1 VAKAEDGDFSRPI
14 VLVGFMGSGK
24 SRIGQRLAK
33 RLGLPFADSDAE
45 VANAFG
51 TSIAEIFKTKGEQEF
66 REAERRTIFALLR
79 SGPAVISIGGGAFVD
94 PETRRVLLQSART
107 VWLDPP
113 FKVIVDRVSRST
125 HRPLAVTRNRDEL
138 QQLWEERRS
147 SYAKAH
153 FRVETGEDDPERA
166 VDRIVEL
173 LGD

>member
-1 VAKAEDGDFSRPI
+1 MAKAEDSDFSRPI

-24 SRIGQRLAK
+24 SRIGQLLAK
-33 RLGLPFADSDAE
+33 RLALRFADSDAE
-45 VANAFG
+45 IAKAFG
-51 TSIAEIFKTKGEQEF
+51 MSIAEIFKTKGEQQF

-79 SGPAVISIGGGAFVD
+79 SGPGVIAIGGGAFVD
-94 PETRRVLLQSART
+94 PETRSVLLQTART

-113 FKVIVDRVSRST
+113 FEVIVDRVSRST

-138 QQLWEERRS
+138 QQLWEERRP

-173 LGD
+173 LGG

>member
-1 VAKAEDGDFSRPI
+1 MAKAEDGDFSRPI

-79 SGPAVISIGGGAFVD
+79 SGPGVIAIGGGAFVD
-94 PETRRVLLQSART
+94 PETRSVLLQTART

-113 FKVIVDRVSRST
+113 FEVIVDRVSRST

-147 SYAKAH
+147 SYAKAQ

>member
-1 VAKAEDGDFSRPI
+1 
-14 VLVGFMGSGK
+14 MGSGK
-24 SRIGQRLAK
+24 SRIGQLLAK
-33 RLGLPFADSDAE
+33 RLELPFADSDAE
-45 VANAFG
+45 IAKEFG
-51 TSIAEIFKTKGEQEF
+51 ISIAEIFKTKGEQEF

-79 SGPAVISIGGGAFVD
+79 SGPGVIAIGGGAFVD
-94 PETRRVLLQSART
+94 PETRSVLLQTART

-113 FKVIVDRVSRST
+113 FEVIVDRVSRST

-138 QQLWEERRS
+138 QQLWEERRP

-173 LGD
+173 LGG